1 MKTFDIKDVFSW
13 SNAEDAKQYIGK
25 ECYFADSIFRLQDN
39 INNNK
44 VYILEKV
51 ANNDK
56 TDVTSLFI
64 FYGSVS
70 EFGWRL
76 CLPAEK
82 VTEIKEKKYRPF
94 KSIDE
99 FMNHLD
105 LKCLMNNYIKVED
118 INTSEIYELMIV
130 GAFVNGLVLPLY
142 GALTMDQLFR
152 KSKLK
157 FNDQFLP
164 FGVLDES

>member
-1 MKTFDIKDVFSW
+1 MKKFDIKDVFSW

-25 ECYFADSIFRLQDN
+25 NGYFADNLHDLQECVSNNSIQTLFSLDLDPETDVDSIFS
-39 INNNK
+39 INEIDYK
-44 VYILEKV
+44 Y
-51 ANNDK
+51 A
-56 TDVTSLFI
+56 LFI
-64 FYGSVS
+64 
-70 EFGWRL
+70 
-76 CLPAEK
+76 PAEK

-152 KSKLK
+152 KFKLK